1 MTYPNVPIKSA
12 GTISSVQPFETAI
25 AAAEVGPP
33 TLAFDAIIISSI
45 LNLNIFPSISENIRL
60 TRIIMKANTNSNGD
74 SLRIKPIEAGAPI
87 TAKNR

>member
-12 GTISSVQPFETAI
+12 GTISSVHPFETAI

-33 TLAFDAIIISSI
+33 TLAFDAMIISSI
-45 LNLNIFPSISENIRL
+45 LNLNSFPSISENIRL
-60 TRIIMKANTNSNGD
+60 TRIIIQENINNSGD
-74 SLRIKPIEAGAPI
+74 YLRIKVIEAGAPI

>member
-33 TLAFDAIIISSI
+33 TLALMQYYSSI
-45 LNLNIFPSISENIRL
+45 LNLNIFPSTSENIRL

>member
-12 GTISSVQPFETAI
+12 GTISSVHPFETAI

-45 LNLNIFPSISENIRL
+45 LNLNSFPSISENIRL
-60 TRIIMKANTNSNGD
+60 TRIIIKANINNSGD
-74 SLRIKPIEAGAPI
+74 SLRIKVIEAGAPI
-87 TAKNR
+87 TAKKR